1 MCDSLD
7 RYMKLEDPTQNR
19 NRIRNNANTGFAPIP
34 KSHIIRRQMSG
45 VYYHAISHAPPKPKV
60 LPPHPDTAP
69 PKPTLR
75 CTNHPL
81 PDIYPPLSSAHTS
94 YVLTCA
100 IRPSHRHGLDLRD
113 SRVRAVVAPPPVHLA
128 TAVAIAA
135 TAATPCT
142 MRRATATHSGTSPCN
157 TSTCT
162 RGYNNDGSR

>member
-1 MCDSLD
+1 MNSKREQGLV
-7 RYMKLEDPTQNR
+7 LPNLIQDPNPVYH
-19 NRIRNNANTGFAPIP
+19 FAIP
-34 KSHIIRRQMSG
+34 
-45 VYYHAISHAPPKPKV
+45 HAPPKPKV

-100 IRPSHRHGLDLRD
+100 IKPSHRHGLDLRD

-142 MRRATATHSGTSPCN
+142 TRRATQHSVTSLPAH
-157 TSTCT
+157 S
-162 RGYNNDGSR
+162 DGWCLL